1 MKALGCYSLV
11 STISAII
18 IKVKVIQYKTLERV
32 QFSDIYY
39 IPTVV
44 SATIF
49 FFSAVCS
56 LSCRITKKSLLK
68 SC

>member
-49 FFSAVCS
+49 FFQLCV
-56 LSCRITKKSLLK
+56 LSVVESPKSP
-68 SC
+68 C